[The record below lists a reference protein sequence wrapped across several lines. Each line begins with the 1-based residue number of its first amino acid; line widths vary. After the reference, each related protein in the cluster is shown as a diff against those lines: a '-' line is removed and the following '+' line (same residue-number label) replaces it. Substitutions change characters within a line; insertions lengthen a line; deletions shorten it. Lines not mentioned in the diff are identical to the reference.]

1 MPNRFTSVLDAV
13 DSPASRITFFDA
25 IFGEYKPSE
34 EQSSA
39 WRCLMDNGMTW
50 RAAREEIE
58 LFWCFIAELSDQDL
72 EECFPEIFPP
82 STKEL

>member
-1 MPNRFTSVLDAV
+1 MPNRFTPALDAV
-13 DSPASRITFFDA
+13 ASCTVTSPFDA
-25 IFGEYKPSE
+25 IFGEYKPSK

-39 WRCLMDNGMTW
+39 WRFLMDNGMTS
-50 RAAREEIE
+50 RANSEEKN